1 MPETIRTPVFNR
13 YEVLDKIGSGGMG
26 TVYKARDLHL
36 DRCVALKVLPPG
48 LQEHPET
55 LERFRREARAL
66 ARLKHPSVAA
76 VYDASVEG
84 GFPYLVLEFVEG
96 ENLEQVLAERSTLDV
111 EEVVQIGI
119 ELAEAL
125 DHIHQHRVVHRDIK
139 TSNIIIGPEGRAVV
153 ADFGIALMAT
163 LPRISRGA
171 LGTPEYM
178 SPEQADGKPLDGRA
192 DLYSFGAVLYECLA
206 GTLPFDRDGESLAEL
221 TVLMQEI
228 MEAPL
233 PPLRT
238 HRADTPPWLAAVV
251 ERCLAKKPEDRY
263 ESGADVALAL
273 KRGGSSKR
281 LARSNG
287 TPADASPPK
296 APFGRSTI
304 QGRAAEDEGSIY
316 GDLTLISHIQPVVG
330 VVFSPDSRRLATAS
344 ADRAIR
350 IWEVATG
357 RLAHTLL
364 GHEGHVLSIAF
375 SPDGQYLA
383 SGDVAGV
390 VRLWDARSGQQRRML
405 EGNSALVM
413 SISFSPDSQRLAAS
427 YADGMLRLWD
437 VRKGELVRT
446 IAGHAGYALSV
457 TFSPDGRRLAS
468 GGADG
473 TLRLWDAGTGRLLNT
488 LGEFSNRVIAVTY
501 SPDRRHLASGGADG
515 AVRLW
520 EVGTDRVLRAFRGH
534 RGWVMA
540 LSFSPDSQRLAS
552 AGRDHAVCVWDVAS
566 GRLLHR
572 LEEHNGEVM
581 SVAYSANGK
590 YLATGSKDTTVRL
603 HTLPARVRGKRPW
616 LRRFLGVF
624 VLLVL
629 ATIGITNG
637 LAERTTLGC
646 AASDAAL
653 CSDDHIYVDRA
664 GWTMVV
670 DSPTERDLA
679 ERLAARFRQR
689 GYRSGVLAT
698 SLDGVV
704 HYRVGVGQFSRRRHA
719 DAARDTLA
727 GHGLPTDTWVTQIWT
742 GGSR

>member
-26 TVYKARDLHL
+26 TVYKARDVHL

-55 LERFRREARAL
+55 LERFKREARAL

-76 VYDASVEG
+76 VYDANVES

-96 ENLEQVLAERSTLDV
+96 ENLERVLADRGPLDV
-111 EEVVQIGI
+111 QEVVRIGI

-125 DHIHQHRVVHRDIK
+125 DHIHQHHVVHRDIK

-153 ADFGIALMAT
+153 ADFGIALVAT

-192 DLYSFGAVLYECLA
+192 DLYSFGVVLYECLT
-206 GTLPFDRDGESLAEL
+206 GTVPFDRDGESLAEL
-221 TVLMQEI
+221 TVMMQEI

-238 HRADTPPWLAAVV
+238 RRADVPPWLAAIV
-251 ERCLAKKPEDRY
+251 ERCLSKKPEDRY
-263 ESGADVALAL
+263 DSGADVARAL
-273 KRGGSSKR
+273 QRGGSAKR
-281 LARSNG
+281 HARSNG
-287 TPADASPPK
+287 TPPPM

-304 QGRAAEDEGSIY
+304 QGRALDDDAEVHSN
-316 GDLTLISHIQPVVG
+316 LTLISHIQPVVG

-344 ADRAIR
+344 ADRTIR
-350 IWEVATG
+350 IWEVASG

-375 SPDGQYLA
+375 SPDGQHLA
-383 SGDVAGV
+383 SGDVEGV
-390 VRLWDARSGQQRRML
+390 VRLWDARSGQLRRVL

-413 SISFSPDSQRLAAS
+413 SISFSPNGQRLAAG
-427 YADGMLRLWD
+427 YADGMLRLWE
-437 VRKGELVRT
+437 VKQGALVRT

-457 TFSPDGRRLAS
+457 AFSPDGRRLAS

-473 TLRLWDAGTGRLLNT
+473 ILRLWDAGTGRLLNT
-488 LGEFSNRVIAVTY
+488 LGEFTNRVITVVY

-520 EVGTDRVLRAFRGH
+520 EVDTGRVLRAFRGH

-540 LSFSPDSQRLAS
+540 VSFSPDGQCLAS
-552 AGRDHAVCVWDVAS
+552 AGRDEAVCVWDVAS
-566 GRLLHR
+566 SRLLRR
-572 LEEHNGEVM
+572 LEEHSGEVM
-581 SVAYSANGK
+581 SVAYSPNGK
-590 YLATGSKDTTVRL
+590 FLATGSKDTTVRL
-603 HTLPARVRGKRPW
+603 HDLQTKGKGKGSR
-616 LRRFLGVF
+616 LRRFLGFF
-624 VLLVL
+624 VIL
-629 ATIGITNG
+629 ALAAVG
-637 LAERTTLGC
+637 LWDGLSDRNAPGC
-646 AASDAAL
+646 AAPDTAL
-653 CSDDHIYVDRA
+653 CSVDRIALERA

-670 DSPTERDLA
+670 DSPTERSRA
-679 ERLAARFRQR
+679 ERIAARFRER
-689 GYRSGVLAT
+689 GYRIGVMAT
-698 SLDGVV
+698 PLDGVV
-704 HYRVGVGQFSRRRHA
+704 HYRVGVGQFNRRRNA

-727 GHGLPTDTWVTQIWT
+727 GHGLPKDTWVTQIWP
-742 GGSR
+742 GGSP